1 MPQIIP
7 VTVLQDTEDITELC
21 LRSQE
26 PVFLTRNGYGALVLM
41 KIGHYEKLVAASSLA
56 GNILD
61 AEKEVEGKEMLAD
74 AGEALM
80 GLGRKYED
88 ELFC

>member
-7 VTVLQDTEDITELC
+7 VTDLQDTEEIMELC

-41 KIGHYEKLVAASSLA
+41 KIGHYENWLLRPAWQEISW
-56 GNILD
+56 
-61 AEKEVEGKEMLAD
+61 MR
-74 AGEALM
+74 
-80 GLGRKYED
+80 RKK
-88 ELFC
+88 